1 MWNDK
6 SDGYRYDTHLKPDQY
21 GYEYEFLPVGTCT
34 SINFYPQPIYWRTSN
49 CSIGPELNPLQSLS
63 GNMTLV
69 SLASQKKE
77 RSRRRASGDSR
88 LYRSAAIAPC
98 PSSDERFA
106 VLAATCPS
114 PTRWRALLQTDTG
127 VPLPWFCFVC
137 SRLVLCYANLPEQG
151 TSIVPSA
158 WILCYAPN
166 NIDGAK
172 QLPLKRRI
180 LSEWTTTIWDKAFS
194 HRIQEEGASRV
205 QANNQEKINFLLP

>member
-1 MWNDK
+1 MK
-6 SDGYRYDTHLKPDQY
+6 S
-21 GYEYEFLPVGTCT
+21 
-34 SINFYPQPIYWRTSN
+34 SN
-49 CSIGPELNPLQSLS
+49 AFAGREHDSRFSR
-63 GNMTLV
+63 
-69 SLASQKKE
+69 LAEKRKVAAT
-77 RSRRRASGDSR
+77 RFRRRHASRDSR
-88 LYRSAAIAPC
+88 LYRSAAIAPW

-180 LSEWTTTIWDKAFS
+180 LSEWTTTI
-194 HRIQEEGASRV
+194 
-205 QANNQEKINFLLP
+205 